1 MSDLQ
6 SDRPYQSS
14 PSISAHEQFEED
26 KNNSSTE
33 AGEDPELRLFNPGS
47 DLEDQVSVRDFAPS
61 LSRTMSRASISR
73 TQSRRLAGAEGL
85 YEAASLSTEPL
96 PPMGGG
102 KEIPPMLPDQD
113 PYMVE
118 FDGPDDPLFP
128 INWKLSK
135 KIYICGAVAL
145 SALAVTMGSAL
156 FAEGVD
162 QLMEEFHIGETP
174 ATLGTSLFVMGFAFG
189 PVVWGPLSELY
200 GRKTVLLP
208 SSFGYFC
215 FCFMVGAAKDIQTI
229 MICRFF
235 AGFVGA
241 APLVASPAAMADMFN
256 AKQRGKAMTIFAMVL
271 FGGPMIA
278 PICGGFTVKNPRLH
292 WRFTSYFSGMVGVL
306 ALFAMLFV
314 LDETHHGLILSR
326 KAEVLRRRTKNWGIH
341 AAHDQVS
348 LSIKEIV
355 EKNITRPILMLFTE
369 PILFLVTLYNAFI
382 YGLLYLFLTAVP
394 LIFVGEYGF
403 SQGVGELPY
412 LAMFI
417 GELIGGAI
425 SIFMERRYAR
435 AVDANDGK
443 PVPEERLPPMMVGGF
458 FFTGGIFWLGWAG
471 GYADKVHWIVPTIG
485 AAPIGAGLILIF
497 LPCLNYIID
506 CYLFFA
512 ASALAGN
519 TLLRSAF
526 AAAFPLF
533 ARQMFVNMKIQWAS
547 TLLGCVALVLIPVPF
562 LFFKFGKSLRQ
573 KSKYA
578 FDLS

>member
-1 MSDLQ
+1 MSTVNEN
-6 SDRPYQSS
+6 RYASS
-14 PSISAHEQFEED
+14 PSVSINDQFEED
-26 KNNSSTE
+26 KHNSSTE
-33 AGEDPELRLFNPGS
+33 AGEDNELRLFNPTA
-47 DLEDQVSVRDFAPS
+47 DLEQNSVNDYAPS
-61 LSRTMSRASISR
+61 LSRTMSRASVSR
-73 TQSRRLAGAEGL
+73 TQSRRLAGVEDL
-85 YEAASLSTEPL
+85 YEAASLSKEPL

-102 KEIPPMLPDQD
+102 KDYPPMLPEQD

-128 INWKLSK
+128 INWELSK
-135 KIYICGAVAL
+135 KIYICAAVAL
-145 SALAVTMGSAL
+145 SALSVTMGSAL
-156 FAEGVD
+156 FAEGVE
-162 QLMEEFHIGETP
+162 QQMEEFHVGETV
-174 ATLGTSLFVMGFAFG
+174 ATLGTSLFVLGFAFG

-200 GRKTVLLP
+200 GRRVVLLP
-208 SSFGYFC
+208 SSFGYIC
-215 FCFMVGAAKDIQTI
+215 FCFMVGAGKDIQTVL
-229 MICRFF
+229 ICRFF

-241 APLVASPAAMADMFN
+241 APLVASPAAMADMFS

-271 FGGPMIA
+271 FGGPMVA

-292 WRFTSYFSGMVGVL
+292 WRFTSYFSGMVGVI
-306 ALFAMLFV
+306 ALIAMVFV
-314 LDETHHGLILSR
+314 LDETHHGLVLSR
-326 KAEVLRRRTKNWGIH
+326 KAEVLRRRTNNWGIH
-341 AAHDQVS
+341 AAHDEVS

-355 EKNITRPILMLFTE
+355 EKNITRPVGMLFTE
-369 PILFLVTLYNAFI
+369 PILFLITVYNAFI

-394 LIFVGEYGF
+394 LIFIGEYHF

-412 LAMFI
+412 LSMFI

-425 SIFMERRYAR
+425 SIRMERRYAR
-435 AVDANDGK
+435 AVDANGGK

-506 CYLFFA
+506 CYLLFA

-533 ARQMFVNMKIQWAS
+533 ARQMFNSMKIQWAS

-562 LFFKFGKSLRQ
+562 LFFKYGKGLRQ
-573 KSKYA
+573 KSKFA